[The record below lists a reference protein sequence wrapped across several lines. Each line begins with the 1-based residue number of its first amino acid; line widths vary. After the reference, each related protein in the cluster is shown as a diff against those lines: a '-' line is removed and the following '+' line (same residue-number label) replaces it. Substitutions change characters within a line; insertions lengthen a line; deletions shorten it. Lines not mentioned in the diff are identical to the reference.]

1 MKNGH
6 KYVAL
11 IIVFIILVISIT
23 VTYLYIHYKEQGTGN
38 FIKKYSD
45 IVFNNVSFDYE
56 NDLMIKVD
64 NKNDSIHIQI
74 PELNNKKAI
83 EINIDALN
91 IGNNDMISD
100 NYTITNVMS
109 NVDNSYVSISSTL
122 DKDDV
127 IKGGDSKK
135 VVIRVKYNGN
145 IKGEIPYYNFNL
157 NYSFKEQSL

>member
-1 MKNGH
+1 MDLLRLMQ
-6 KYVAL
+6 YL
-11 IIVFIILVISIT
+11 TS
-23 VTYLYIHYKEQGTGN
+23 YLYIHYKEQGTGN

-64 NKNDSIHIQI
+64 NINDSIHIQI
-74 PELNNKKAI
+74 PELNNKKEI

-109 NVDNSYVSISSTL
+109 NVDNSYVSVTSTL
-122 DKDDV
+122 NKDDV

-145 IKGEIPYYNFNL
+145 IKGEIPYYSFNL